1 MTCVVV
7 PQGKAF
13 EFQTGVFKGDDSF
26 SVDRLV
32 ASCQPRVMP
41 ALTSAGRVLVPY
53 FESPEDCVNDTLS
66 TAKDPT
72 RKRKKS
78 GKKATSA
85 DATSSTPRDNSP
97 VKSVSKHSAAKLQ
110 QVASQLRTGNKHVR
124 GVPEIP
130 LADSCYGSSMSAVST
145 VPRGPKAWAGPSY
158 YSSPPPEH
166 LPMPTSFLLDV
177 QYSNNAGSLHN
188 KLTP

>member
-13 EFQTGVFKGDDSF
+13 EQFQTGVFKGDDTF

-41 ALTSAGRVLVPY
+41 ALPSAGRVLVPY
-53 FESPEDCVNDTLS
+53 FESPQDCVNDTLN
-66 TAKDPT
+66 TAKVDPT
-72 RKRKKS
+72 RRSKKS
-78 GKKATSA
+78 GKRATSVG
-85 DATSSTPRDNSP
+85 ATSFTSRDNSP
-97 VKSVSKHSAAKLQ
+97 VKSVSKHSLYKLQ
-110 QVASQLRTGNKHVR
+110 QAPSQLRNGNNGNKHVR
-124 GVPEIP
+124 TVPEIL
-130 LADSCYGSSMSAVST
+130 LADSHHGSSKSLVST

-177 QYSNNAGSLHN
+177 
-188 KLTP
+188 